1 MALLKNG
8 QLVNDLWTILD
19 DGRNPFSVDNPL
31 ITLES
36 WKQHEVE
43 IIRQNKPIGIFLRS
57 DQSPEK
63 IGESMDRFS
72 LVAIDFPVF
81 TDGRGFSYA
90 RILREQLGYKGEL
103 RAVGDVRRD
112 QYLYMLRCGFNAF
125 EIEMG
130 CLLVTPKKKA
140 FFKPKKKR
148 RLMAPLKVG
157 KQTKKL
163 TINFQLNENQS
174 LFDEASWL
182 QE

>member
-8 QLVNDLWTILD
+8 KLVDDLWTVLD
-19 DGRNPFSVDNPL
+19 DEENPFSVDHPL

-36 WKQHEVE
+36 WKQNEAE
-43 IIRQNKPIGIFLRS
+43 IIRHNKPIGIFLRS

-125 EIEMG
+125 EMKKDSDLEDWNDAAKEFSAFYQ
-130 CLLVTPKKKA
+130 VTGDSTPWVL
-140 FFKPKKKR
+140 R
-148 RLMAPLKVG
+148 RRH
-157 KQTKKL
+157 
-163 TINFQLNENQS
+163 I
-174 LFDEASWL
+174 
-182 QE
+182 